1 MEITAAALAAELCG
15 ASQEDPL
22 LAVLCEAAE
31 AAWESRL
38 DPGVTKEDCG
48 GALRCAAA
56 FMAAADYM
64 GKRCRAESFTVCG
77 RGDGTAERR
86 PIHSCDGGD
95 LAADGGA
102 ADASLCRL
110 RGVLLQGGAGMTG
123 VMGEILEH
131 YGQTVTLRSRDGEKS
146 VRAFIQPAAARDET
160 VPGEQTPIGW
170 IDERLWR
177 YTGLEEVQPGDTV
190 IWRGRSFRVRSS
202 REHALSDEINHWW
215 ALLEPERRAAE

>member
-64 GKRCRAESFTVCG
+64 GKQVQGGVLYRG

-86 PIHSCDGGD
+86 PIRGCDGGD

-146 VRAFIQPAAARDET
+146 VRAFIQPAAARDEI

>member
-56 FMAAADYM
+56 FMAAADYL
-64 GKRCRAESFTVCG
+64 GKQCRAESFTVG
-77 RGDGTAERR
+77 EVTVRQSGGQSAAVMAETLRQTAERLMR
-86 PIHSCDGGD
+86 PY
-95 LAADGGA
+95 
-102 ADASLCRL
+102 
-110 RGVLLQGGAGMTG
+110 GVLLQGGAGMTG

-160 VPGEQTPIGW
+160 VPGEQTSIGW

-177 YTGLEEVQPGDTV
+177 YIGLEEVQLGDTV

>member
-1 MEITAAALAAELCG
+1 MEITAAALAAELYG
-15 ASQEDPL
+15 ASHEDPL
-22 LAVLCEAAE
+22 LEVLCEAAE

-56 FMAAADYM
+56 FMAAADYL
-64 GKRCRAESFTVCG
+64 GKQCRAESFTVG
-77 RGDGTAERR
+77 EG
-86 PIHSCDGGD
+86 
-95 LAADGGA
+95 
-102 ADASLCRL
+102 DASLCRVW
-110 RGVLLQGGAGMTG
+110 GGWLQGGAVRSG
-123 VMGEILEH
+123 VRGEILEH

>member
-64 GKRCRAESFTVCG
+64 GKRCRAASFTVRQSG
-77 RGDGTAERR
+77 GQSAAVMAETLRQTAERLMR
-86 PIHSCDGGD
+86 PY
-95 LAADGGA
+95 AASGEF
-102 ADASLCRL
+102 CF
-110 RGVLLQGGAGMTG
+110 RGV
-123 VMGEILEH
+123 
-131 YGQTVTLRSRDGEKS
+131 
-146 VRAFIQPAAARDET
+146 
-160 VPGEQTPIGW
+160 
-170 IDERLWR
+170 
-177 YTGLEEVQPGDTV
+177 
-190 IWRGRSFRVRSS
+190 RG
-202 REHALSDEINHWW
+202 
-215 ALLEPERRAAE
+215 

>member
-31 AAWESRL
+31 PSGPRRDEGGLWRRAAVRG
-38 DPGVTKEDCG
+38 GVHG
-48 GALRCAAA
+48 GGGLS
-56 FMAAADYM
+56 
-64 GKRCRAESFTVCG
+64 GKTVQGRVLYCG

-86 PIHSCDGGD
+86 SIRGCDGGD

-160 VPGEQTPIGW
+160 VPGEQTSIGW

-177 YTGLEEVQPGDTV
+177 YIGLEEVQLGDTV

>member
-56 FMAAADYM
+56 FMAAADYL
-64 GKRCRAESFTVCG
+64 GKQC
-77 RGDGTAERR
+77 TAERR
-86 PIHSCDGGD
+86 SIRGCDGGD